1 MSPLEC
7 DDDDSCR
14 GCALAPR
21 RTFLLGMSGAVLA
34 AMVGTTW
41 DSDAAML
48 PLEMAS
54 GAQSGGNV
62 RTYAVPA
69 EDGATIDR
77 DAQVILVRLHGQGYA
92 FNLACPHENTVLR
105 WRPEDSRF
113 QCPRHGSRYQ
123 PDGTFISGRATR
135 NMDRFAIRRT
145 PEGLVVD
152 LDRLYRSD
160 RNQAEWAGATV
171 AL

>member
-1 MSPLEC
+1 MSPV
-7 DDDDSCR
+7 DFDDDSCE
-14 GCALAPR
+14 GCSLSPR
-21 RTFLLGMSGAVLA
+21 RTFLLGMSSAVLA
-34 AMVGTTW
+34 AMVGSGW
-41 DSDAAML
+41 DADASEL
-48 PLEMAS
+48 PVSLAS
-54 GAQSGGNV
+54 GTQGAGNS

-77 DAQVILVRLHGQGYA
+77 DAQVILVRLHSQAYA

-105 WRPEDSRF
+105 WRPEDARF

-145 PEGLVVD
+145 AEGLVVD
-152 LDRLYRSD
+152 LDHLYRSD
-160 RNQAEWAGATV
+160 RNQAEWAGAAV

>member
-1 MSPLEC
+1 MSALEF
-7 DDDDSCR
+7 DDDSCE

-34 AMVGTTW
+34 AMVGASW
-41 DSDAAML
+41 DSDAAEL
-48 PLEMAS
+48 PVTLAS

-62 RTYAVPA
+62 RTYPVPA

-77 DAQVILVRLHGQGYA
+77 DAQVIVVRLHGQGYA

-105 WRPEDSRF
+105 WRPEDARF

-145 PEGLVVD
+145 PDGLVVD

-160 RNQAEWAGATV
+160 RNQADWAGATV